1 MKFNKN
7 VIAILAIFLVVI
19 SASAVCAEDTS
30 IATDEGQDDAAID
43 GGAAGDAA
51 AVDNNTA
58 EPASDITNTTN
69 NTVVDNTTNTT
80 NTTNITTNGTTNSTN
95 STSPLDS
102 LAKFATGN
110 PILILLAVFA
120 VIGVYTMKRK

>member
-51 AVDNNTA
+51 VDNTTA

>member
-19 SASAVCAEDTS
+19 SASAVCAEDSS
-30 IATDEGQDDAAID
+30 IATDEGQDGAAID
-43 GGAAGDAA
+43 GGAAADT
-51 AVDNNTA
+51 AVDNTTA